1 MRPRLSYANVMST
14 LCIFLLLGGGAYAAG
29 HLGKN
34 TVGVKQL
41 KKGAVTGGKVKDNSL
56 TGTDINESTLGTV
69 PRATRAAPTGPA
81 GGALGGT
88 FPDPTIANATIGSA
102 QVIDSSL
109 GPADLSFAPATQSE
123 LSASTPIPVAGGSL
137 ATTAIGATCTS
148 YAESA
153 LTVDAPSAGAVF

>member
-1 MRPRLSYANVMST
+1 MRPKLTYANVMST
-14 LCIFLLLGGGAYAAG
+14 LCLFLLLGGGAYAAG

-34 TVGVKQL
+34 TVGAKQL
-41 KKGAVTGGKVKDNSL
+41 KKGAVTGAKVRDNSL

-69 PRATRAAPTGPA
+69 PSATRAAPTGPA

-102 QVIDSSL
+102 QVIDRSL

-123 LSASTPIPVAGGSL
+123 LRASSPSLSPADLWRQQRSA
-137 ATTAIGATCTS
+137 
-148 YAESA
+148 
-153 LTVDAPSAGAVF
+153 